1 MSWMWAVLV
10 VVTPIIAALCRDLVS
25 LRRHAVRR
33 ASIER
38 IVRGRTG
45 VIRIVD
51 RTAEGD
57 VLEIIEV
64 LPSKQEA
71 PGPDLRHEGA

>member
-1 MSWMWAVLV
+1 MSWMWAVLAMV
-10 VVTPIIAALCRDLVS
+10 IPIIAAVCRDLVS
-25 LRRHAVRR
+25 LCLHVVRR

-38 IVRGRTG
+38 VVRDRTG

-57 VLEIIEV
+57 VLEIEV
-64 LPSKQEA
+64 LPSGDGA
-71 PGPDLRHEGA
+71 SGLDLRSAGS

>member
-1 MSWMWAVLV
+1 MSWLWAALV
-10 VVTPIIAALCRDLVS
+10 GGTPIITTLCRDLVT
-25 LRRHAVRR
+25 LCRHTVRR

-38 IVRGRTG
+38 IVRDHTG

-57 VLEIIEV
+57 VLHIEV
-64 LPSKQEA
+64 LLSTERACEQ
-71 PGPDLRHEGA
+71 DLKSAGG

>member
-1 MSWMWAVLV
+1 VSWMWAALPM
-10 VVTPIIAALCRDLVS
+10 VTPSIAAMCGDLVS
-25 LRRHAVRR
+25 LCRHVVRR

-38 IVRGRTG
+38 IVRDRTG

-57 VLEIIEV
+57 VLEIEV
-64 LPSKQEA
+64 LPTSEGM
-71 PGPDLRHEGA
+71 PGLDGRSAGS

>member
-1 MSWMWAVLV
+1 MWAVLV
-10 VVTPIIAALCRDLVS
+10 GGMPIIAAVCRDLV
-25 LRRHAVRR
+25 LLCRHAVRR

-38 IVRGRTG
+38 MVRDRTG

-57 VLEIIEV
+57 VLDIEV
-64 LPSKQEA
+64 LPFSEGA
-71 PGPDLRHEGA
+71 SGLDLRSAEA